1 MKVSLQL
8 IAAGI
13 FCLTSAV
20 AAASQQGGGTSSM
33 LCAVTNTVSCDNDG
47 ECLNGPAT
55 AVNLPVFML
64 FHPEKKIVESAMQ
77 GGERRTSEITSVG
90 GKGDVLVMLGDEEA
104 NGWSMRIDKA
114 DGSLTG
120 TIAADGAGYLIFGSC
135 LPH

>member
-1 MKVSLQL
+1 MKVSLQ
-8 IAAGI
+8 IIVAGVL
-13 FCLTSAV
+13 CLASAV
-20 AAASQQGGGTSSM
+20 SAASQQGGGASSM

-64 FHPEKKIVESAMQ
+64 FHPGKKVVESALQ

-90 GKGDVLVMLGDEEA
+90 GKGDVLVLLGDEET

-114 DGSLTG
+114 GGSLTG
-120 TIAADGAGYLIFGSC
+120 TIAADGVGYLIFGSC